1 MAYRMTKSERI
12 RRRAWARDETYLE
25 AIQLDVDI
33 RDRFPLEWKLL
44 AHDLDVTE
52 KKEKVTLYV
61 DRSVARM
68 YRGLGNG
75 YQGVMNRVLRVWM
88 QAKTA
93 DWLEMEAKILELE
106 RDLVTKKSMRS
117 GVPLRERPGF
127 DESVADWPEAEMPG
141 ESDG

>member
-33 RDRFPLEWKLL
+33 RERFPLEWKLL

>member
-12 RRRAWARDETYLE
+12 ARRNYSRDHAFLETVSLSH
-25 AIQLDVDI
+25 DVTK
-33 RDRFPLEWKLL
+33 RFPLEWKLL

-52 KKEKVTLYV
+52 RKEKVTLYV

-68 YRGLGNG
+68 YRGLGQG

-93 DWLEMEAKILELE
+93 EWLEVEAMIINARYDEIRARE
-106 RDLVTKKSMRS
+106 RDARAL
-117 GVPLRERPGF
+117 GDARPGW
-127 DESVADWPEAEMPG
+127 DAEVEEWPEVTPEEG
-141 ESDG
+141 